1 MYMNI
6 YLLHVCAEVE
16 VHDNDESAVNESQ
29 TEENG
34 NETQEGDVPAQEGD
48 VPKTEG
54 DVPAQEGDVPAP
66 EGDVPTPE
74 KDGPAEEGG
83 SPDNDSMEVG
93 DNNSQSVDDEKKD
106 KRERDM
112 FRLVVVNSYG
122 SQDVRKLVDDPN
134 KMLQLSGEASYV
146 CFCTHLSAYL
156 QCGML

>member
-1 MYMNI
+1 M
-6 YLLHVCAEVE
+6 CAEVE
-16 VHDNDESAVNESQ
+16 VHENDESALNESQ

-48 VPKTEG
+48 VPSTEG
-54 DVPAQEGDVPAP
+54 DVPTTEGGVPAP
-66 EGDVPTPE
+66 EKDEKGDP
-74 KDGPAEEGG
+74 
-83 SPDNDSMEVG
+83 PDNDSMEVG

-106 KRERDM
+106 KKERDM
-112 FRLVVVNSYG
+112 FKLVVVNSYG

-146 CFCTHLSAYL
+146 CFCTHLSAYS